1 MQIVVW
7 IIAGGGLL
15 VVAAFLASLIDR
27 RAGWNRIPL
36 ELDSS
41 AERDEVHVRE
51 R

>member
-15 VVAAFLASLIDR
+15 VVAAVLASLIDR

-41 AERDEVHVRE
+41 ADHDEMRVRE

>member
-15 VVAAFLASLIDR
+15 VAAAFLASVIDR
-27 RAGWNRIPL
+27 RAGWNSIPL
-36 ELDSS
+36 ELDGS
-41 AERDEVHVRE
+41 AEREDVRIPD